1 MHDPTTHWQAVYGTK
16 ATTEVSWYR
25 PHLEVSLGFLE
36 QAGLA
41 KDAALLDVGAGA
53 STLVDDLLDRGF
65 TNLSL
70 LDVSEKALEVT
81 RARLGERAAQVR
93 WLVGDVTSLELPRH
107 SVDFWHDRAVFHFLT
122 DPAARRRYV
131 AQVRHALKPGG
142 HVLVATFAP
151 DGPEQCSGLEVC
163 RYSAEGIHDEFGGD
177 FRQVDSARE
186 VHTTPRGGAQAFAYC
201 YCRLPG

>member
-1 MHDPTTHWQAVYGTK
+1 MHDPTTHWQTVYGTK

-25 PHLEVSLGFLE
+25 PHLELSLGFIE
-36 QAGLA
+36 RAGLSR
-41 KDAALLDVGAGA
+41 DAAILDVGAGA

-65 TNLSL
+65 TNVSL

-81 RARLGERAAQVR
+81 RTRLGERGALVK
-93 WLVGDVTSLELPRH
+93 WLVGDVTTLELPRH
-107 SVDFWHDRAVFHFLT
+107 SIDFWHDRAVFHFLT

-131 AQVRHALKPGG
+131 ALVQHALKPGG

-151 DGPEQCSGLEVC
+151 DGPEKCSGLEVC
-163 RYSAEGIHDEFGGD
+163 RYSAEGIHEQFGGD
-177 FRQVDSARE
+177 FHQVDSARE
-186 VHTTPRGGAQAFAYC
+186 VHVTPRGGEQAFAYC